1 MTSKRGQHHGRIN
14 LSLKVNDDGD
24 DDAVENSFHD
34 RFILI
39 RFVIEQD
46 TLGVNATAA
55 ESDWHEPIMTRRITT
70 RSWSSHLVS
79 WLQVAPHRLLHFM
92 ANRDRVTT
100 VNHDTADLNTKSIT
114 ALGQS

>member
-14 LSLKVNDDGD
+14 LSLKVNGDGD
-24 DDAVENSFHD
+24 DDAVDNSFHD

-55 ESDWHEPIMTRRITT
+55 ESDWHEPTMTRRFTT
-70 RSWSSHLVS
+70 RSWSS
-79 WLQVAPHRLLHFM
+79 
-92 ANRDRVTT
+92 
-100 VNHDTADLNTKSIT
+100 
-114 ALGQS
+114 